1 MRRIIFT
8 GQHESGGLEFVLLKS
23 STLPCLSL
31 SYTWHKFSIL
41 LPEQDV
47 FQGFCLRHEWQHRS
61 LISISRSRT
70 FVRGVDEKNRTRSR
84 D

>member
-8 GQHESGGLEFVLLKS
+8 GQHESGGLEFVLLNS

-41 LPEQDV
+41 PEQDV
-47 FQGFCLRHEWQHRS
+47 FQGFCLRHEWQYSS

-70 FVRGVDEKNRTRSR
+70 FVRGVDEKNHIRNR